1 MSSTATTF
9 EKTEFKIASKTA
21 GWDLDV
27 WKYLPKAA
35 GAQPKGLPVIVM

>member
-21 GWDLDV
+21 GWDLDA